1 MGRCQFNLIESQEE
15 RMIKKILVAVA
26 GRGLCEEML
35 NMLIDLPAFQQA
47 EVTILH
53 VVAPQASAE
62 GMAEKLEAGGKILS
76 KAVQSLKIDPS
87 KVNPRLKQ
95 GEAKDI
101 VCQVAD
107 EENSDLIIIGSRGL
121 QGLRAILENSVSQ
134 YVFQLTSHAM
144 LLVKDGTYIKKLKN
158 IMVALDES
166 EDSQQ
171 SLQMAISIA
180 KDVPNGQLILAHVNK
195 NLSGSGTED
204 YSTQAETDP
213 VLASAIT
220 TVKRMGIKYRCVSG
234 VGKPGPEIC
243 KISEDLGADLLI
255 IGSPDRRPTVAKS
268 LVDLDRLIGG
278 SLSDY
283 IRVHAEC
290 PVLLARTIQP

>member
-1 MGRCQFNLIESQEE
+1 
-15 RMIKKILVAVA
+15 MINKILVAVA

-35 NMLIDLPAFQQA
+35 NMLIDLPPFQQA
-47 EVTILH
+47 SVTVLH
-53 VVAPQASAE
+53 VVPPQASAD
-62 GMAEKLEAGGKILS
+62 GMSEKLEEGGKILA

-107 EENSDLIIIGSRGL
+107 EEKSDLIIMGSRGF

-134 YVFQLTSHAM
+134 YVFQLTSHPM
-144 LLVKDGTYIKKLKN
+144 LLVKDGTYIKKLKR
-158 IMVALDES
+158 IMVAIDPS

-171 SLQMAISIA
+171 CLEMAISM
-180 KDVPNGQLILAHVNK
+180 VQNLSGGELILAHVNK
-195 NLSGSGTED
+195 DLRGGGTED
-204 YSTQAETDP
+204 YSSNAESDP
-213 VLASAIT
+213 ILAPAAAEA
-220 TVKRMGIKYRCVSG
+220 KRMGIKYRCVSG

-243 KISEDLGADLLI
+243 KIAEDLNADLLI
-255 IGSPDRRPTVAKS
+255 LGSPDRRPTVAKS
-268 LVDLDRLIGG
+268 LVDLDKLIGG

-283 IRVHAEC
+283 VRVHAEC
-290 PVLLARTIQP
+290 PVLLARTSQS